1 MPKQFNRY
9 AAGRKVYGGGRSNP
23 TSGTV
28 DPTGYIDRSANNMAS
43 QRRSGLASSA
53 ISRRLNNP
61 VQRVQNAAAIQSPA
75 APSTGVRLG
84 LGGAQPGQFGGGS
97 PTGQNYTPPAVSQP
111 VGVSDSLREANPNS
125 PALQINPQG
134 RDPLTG
140 VVGHYS
146 PEMIQ
151 NNAAN
156 AEQQQAVNEWEKPI
170 DPLEETRAAELE
182 AERQRFLAEL
192 MGQETNFRS
201 AAGRR
206 IRELQQQMPQA
217 TERLTDD
224 FASRGMGF
232 SGRHTM
238 DRGDLENR
246 FAGMIS
252 GENEGLAG
260 QLAQINAARGGKNS
274 EIQALLNSNRAQAA
288 NRQAQDPRFRAP
300 VVSTPRVGFG
310 GANSAMDSQAIEA
323 IKRRLLGG

>member
-9 AAGRKVYGGGRSNP
+9 AAGRKTYGGGRSNP

-53 ISRRLNNP
+53 ISRRLNP
-61 VQRVQNAAAIQSPA
+61 ISRATAAAQSQTA
-75 APSTGVRLG
+75 APTGQVAFG
-84 LGGAQPGQFGGGS
+84 MGAAQPGQFGGS
-97 PTGQNYTPPAVSQP
+97 PTGQNYTPPAP
-111 VGVSDSLREANPNS
+111 VQSGAPYDSLREANPNS

-146 PEMIQ
+146 PQMIAQ
-151 NNAAN
+151 N
-156 AEQQQAVNEWEKPI
+156 AENAQQQQQVDSWEKPI

-206 IRELQQQMPQA
+206 IREIEQQRPQA

-224 FASRGMGF
+224 FAARGMGF
-232 SGRHTM
+232 SGRHTV

-252 GENEGLAG
+252 GENEDLANR
-260 QLAQINAARGGKNS
+260 LAQINAARGGKTS
-274 EIQALLNSNRAQAA
+274 EIQALLNSNRAQSAA
-288 NRQAQDPRFRAP
+288 RQAEDPRFRAP
-300 VVSTPRVGFG
+300 VVTTPRVGFG
-310 GANSAMDSQAIEA
+310 GATSGMDSAAIEA

>member
-9 AAGRKVYGGGRSNP
+9 AAGRKTYGGGRSNP

-28 DPTGYIDRSANNMAS
+28 DPTGYIERSANNMAS

-53 ISRRLNNP
+53 ISRRLNP
-61 VQRVQNAAAIQSPA
+61 ISRAQSAAAP
-75 APSTGVRLG
+75 APSGQRPFG
-84 LGGAQPGQFGGGS
+84 MGAAQPGQFGGS
-97 PTGQNYTPPAVSQP
+97 PTGQNFTPPAP
-111 VGVSDSLREANPNS
+111 VQSGAPYDSLREANPNS

-134 RDPLTG
+134 VDPLTG
-140 VVGHYS
+140 VAGHYS
-146 PEMIQ
+146 PQMIAQ
-151 NNAAN
+151 NAAN
-156 AEQQQAVNEWEKPI
+156 AQEQQAVNEWEKPI

-182 AERQRFLAEL
+182 AERQRFLADL

-206 IRELQQQMPQA
+206 IRELEQQRPEA
-217 TERLTDD
+217 TQRLTDD
-224 FASRGMGF
+224 FAARGMGF

-252 GENEGLAG
+252 GENEGLASK
-260 QLAQINAARGGKNS
+260 LAQINAARGGKTS
-274 EIQALLNSNRAQAA
+274 EIQALLNSNRAQSAA
-288 NRQAQDPRFRAP
+288 RQAEDPRFRAP

-310 GANSAMDSQAIEA
+310 GATSAMDSQAIEA